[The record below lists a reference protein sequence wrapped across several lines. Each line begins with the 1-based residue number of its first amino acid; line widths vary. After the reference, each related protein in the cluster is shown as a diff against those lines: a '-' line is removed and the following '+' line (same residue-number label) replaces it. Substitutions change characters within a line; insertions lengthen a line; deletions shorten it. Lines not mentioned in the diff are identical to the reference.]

1 MAITYKDA
9 PQQSA
14 IADFEARCAALKMR
28 LQSEDFLANKGL
40 GNEVGIYTFCYCPRL
55 EPQVRCFFDK
65 LKADPAL
72 PCNIR
77 EANLYDILL
86 DICEDKHILS
96 AIPKMEE
103 KKGASQ
109 LMKQLSGVA
118 SPEAFAAKMSAE
130 TNKPGDVLLITGV
143 GEVYPFMRV
152 HNILDNIQH
161 LFEDAPIVVAYPGRF
176 NGQTLSL
183 FGKLTDGSYY
193 RAFDLI

>member
-1 MAITYKDA
+1 M
-9 PQQSA
+9 
-14 IADFEARCAALKMR
+14 
-28 LQSEDFLANKGL
+28 
-40 GNEVGIYTFCYCPRL
+40 
-55 EPQVRCFFDK
+55 
-65 LKADPAL
+65 
-72 PCNIR
+72 
-77 EANLYDILL
+77 
-86 DICEDKHILS
+86 
-96 AIPKMEE
+96 
-103 KKGASQ
+103 
-109 LMKQLSGVA
+109 A